1 MTAVPTRSRRVR
13 VAIELATWS
22 DAEITERFGVKW
34 ISPSQTQSRP
44 QASARWRQLERV
56 PERRDLAR
64 SVAHLLD
71 EDPEMHG
78 GSLLERAPSDLAAPV
93 DTRPAPSVPS
103 RA

>member
-1 MTAVPTRSRRVR
+1 MR

-44 QASARWRQLERV
+44 QASARWASSKRV

-78 GSLLERAPSDLAAPV
+78 SWPPRSRAEATS
-93 DTRPAPSVPS
+93 PAPSILARRRRFRQKLDTGTPL
-103 RA
+103 